1 MSSTP
6 SASRAAFDTASRVDV
21 VDVAFLTVV
30 GALVGT
36 TSAGVAS
43 ASHRGTLQRSARRTT
58 SSAPIA
64 GPRHSTQA
72 TSAPR
77 VFCDKAEMLCKM
89 KSLEY
94 KKYMLDVDYSR
105 EDFVE
110 KFPEARTFPQI
121 TMDGNYIGGFTELDA
136 HLA

>member
-1 MSSTP
+1 MIEIWSKPNS
-6 SASRAAFDTASRVDV
+6 
-21 VDVAFLTVV
+21 
-30 GALVGT
+30 
-36 TSAGVAS
+36 
-43 ASHRGTLQRSARRTT
+43 
-58 SSAPIA
+58 
-64 GPRHSTQA
+64 
-72 TSAPR
+72 

-94 KKYMLDVDYSR
+94 KKYMLDVDYTR

>member
-1 MSSTP
+1 MIEIWSKP
-6 SASRAAFDTASRVDV
+6 NC
-21 VDVAFLTVV
+21 
-30 GALVGT
+30 
-36 TSAGVAS
+36 
-43 ASHRGTLQRSARRTT
+43 
-58 SSAPIA
+58 
-64 GPRHSTQA
+64 
-72 TSAPR
+72 

-105 EDFVE
+105 EDFME

-136 HLA
+136 HLASGNVYFYFRIPNILVSGSVLVSSLLNWLRYLLYNLLGLSSNQVL